1 MTETLGRVIQIA
13 EHCSGHSGLR
23 AESAVHQDM
32 KIWGGDVEEFAEAL
46 AKAFGEHVWQWPWQR
61 FAGLNEGLPLLA
73 PFSLIWQILTWPF
86 RGSFSYPSRL
96 ERLEL
101 GHIAR
106 VIDAGHW
113 IEP

>member
-1 MTETLGRVIQIA
+1 MTATLDRVIQIA
-13 EHCSGHSGLR
+13 EHCSGCTGLR
-23 AESAVHQDM
+23 DDSAVDQDL
-32 KIWGGDVEEFAEAL
+32 KIWGDDVDEFANAL
-46 AKAFGEHVWQWPWQR
+46 AQAFGKQVLQWPWQR
-61 FAGLNEGLPLLA
+61 FTDLNEPSLLTVLA
-73 PFSLIWQILTWPF
+73 LFRQLLTWPF

-106 VIDAGHW
+106 AIEAGHW